1 MPHLKTLWWLCPQ
14 QSCEASRWQ
23 TGGAHPSEAGWQPL
37 PEGQAYWWRDAGQP
51 SPCPSAPPCVIPR
64 MEIVTVSPSWDHEQ
78 LESHGPVPGWQTAH
92 GDQEPV
98 YQIPASIS
106 WGPLLAQCPPP
117 MRRAGEMA
125 APAVVVTSAD
135 SKPAAQC
142 DSVQALHFGRTIFL
156 PQPQS
161 PPTTNEISERESHLH
176 LPPGWGGEG
185 SQAGLARLF
194 RGPRVPLPFQS
205 PCMLTHHPV
214 LPGGVWGQ
222 CSAAVRQG
230 SSAGLVPEED
240 DLLCQ
245 CQHHRLLP
253 QLE

>member
-1 MPHLKTLWWLCPQ
+1 M
-14 QSCEASRWQ
+14 
-23 TGGAHPSEAGWQPL
+23 
-37 PEGQAYWWRDAGQP
+37 
-51 SPCPSAPPCVIPR
+51 
-64 MEIVTVSPSWDHEQ
+64 SPSWGHER

-117 MRRAGEMA
+117 TRRAGEMA
-125 APAVVVTSAD
+125 APAVVVTSGD

-142 DSVQALHFGRTIFL
+142 DSVQALRFGRTIFL

-161 PPTTNEISERESHLH
+161 PPTTNEISARESHL
-176 LPPGWGGEG
+176 L
-185 SQAGLARLF
+185 SQAGPARLF
-194 RGPRVPLPFQS
+194 RGPRVPLPSQS
-205 PCMLTHHPV
+205 PCMVTRCPA

-222 CSAAVRQG
+222 RSAAVRQG

-240 DLLCQ
+240 GLLCQ